1 VVWENRGKR
10 HVKPK
15 ISSFI
20 YFKRVRFAKTGV
32 PNNFCFIKLSP
43 SLTNEAAE
51 TFQTLFWTPGPF
63 GLGHGAQ
70 NNLRIISPLSSIPV
84 PNLSEISL
92 AVWISIENIHT
103 NVALYL
109 MGIRLS
115 FKHCKIFNP
124 VLTKHC

>member
-1 VVWENRGKR
+1 M
-10 HVKPK
+10 PK

-20 YFKRVRFAKTGV
+20 YFNRVKFVETGV
-32 PNNFCFIKLSP
+32 PNSFRFIKLSP

-51 TFQTLFWTPGPF
+51 ASQTLFWAPWANWPWVR
-63 GLGHGAQ
+63 GAY
-70 NNLRIISPLSSIPV
+70 NNMRIIFPLRSIPV
-84 PNLSEISL
+84 PNLSKISL

-115 FKHCKIFNP
+115 FKHCKSFNP